1 MPRRLLISLKS
12 KIILWGCNFWKLAF
26 TNHCDVICYAILF
39 TAQVK
44 PALPALARLIHSN
57 DEEVLTDACWAL
69 SYLSDGTND
78 KIQAVI
84 EAGVC
89 PRLVELLLWVLRSST
104 LLSCTYFVVGC
115 VNLYIMHSIIQFLAI
130 FQPPIS
136 FCAHSCSSYGWK
148 YCDWRWYADSGI
160 GNLCSL
166 E

>member
-1 MPRRLLISLKS
+1 MKLWVMLFRLLISLKS
-12 KIILWGCNFWKLAF
+12 KIILWGYSCGKLAF
-26 TNHCDVICYAILF
+26 INHCDVMHYAVLF

-89 PRLVELLLWVLRSST
+89 PRLVELLL
-104 LLSCTYFVVGC
+104 
-115 VNLYIMHSIIQFLAI
+115 
-130 FQPPIS
+130 
-136 FCAHSCSSYGWK
+136 
-148 YCDWRWYADSGI
+148 
-160 GNLCSL
+160 
-166 E
+166 